1 MKISNWAE
9 TVGIVTVVLSLVFVG
24 FEIRQSNKIALTV
37 FQSESSTDLNDFHNE
52 VIADSHV
59 AELLF
64 RLQNPDPAIE
74 FSGVD
79 QRRIQSVSGRI
90 LNRWYSVY
98 VARQNGIVD
107 DLLYEYYLADVAQVV
122 RRMPALV
129 PYMRAS
135 IELMGVEQIDLFQPI
150 FNPGEPLF
158 ESTEF

>member
-1 MKISNWAE
+1 M
-9 TVGIVTVVLSLVFVG
+9 
-24 FEIRQSNKIALTV
+24 
-37 FQSESSTDLNDFHNE
+37 
-52 VIADSHV
+52 
-59 AELLF
+59 
-64 RLQNPDPAIE
+64 
-74 FSGVD
+74 
-79 QRRIQSVSGRI
+79 
-90 LNRWYSVY
+90 Y